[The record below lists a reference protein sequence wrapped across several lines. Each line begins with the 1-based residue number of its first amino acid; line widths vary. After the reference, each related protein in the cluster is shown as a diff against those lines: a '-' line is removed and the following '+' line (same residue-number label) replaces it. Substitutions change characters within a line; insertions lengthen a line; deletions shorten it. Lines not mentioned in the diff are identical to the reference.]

1 MKRSIWIRI
10 IVLVLV
16 FSLLPVNALAA
27 GWGNA
32 QSNSRGSW
40 IKNWG
45 SGFSWIWD
53 LISGFGDKNP
63 ADDPTEAPTET
74 PTEDPIEDPT
84 ETPAVPPV
92 EEGNVEMSLEEGMG
106 TVDNGRL
113 LRGATY
119 VLLAKSGEEAS
130 EEGSDNTKVV
140 YFPITMY
147 DYDDRINVATAE
159 LDPGTGDM
167 QGLYFSNGSPV
178 AKTVMNI
185 GEMPAGRYYIQNIRA
200 SEHRTDGACW
210 LQAHEGN
217 KIYAVTQANASIWT
231 LEVENGSYYLKT
243 QINGVDHY
251 MVVGT
256 NGDNDGYTT
265 TKTPITISAYSH
277 NAQGVQL
284 SQNGHYLCQWGG
296 DNVVDFGGYNV
307 ENDKG
312 NGMRFYAVDANGN
325 VSSTPTTLTE
335 ADAHENLTWAQVQ
348 NGTYY
353 ADEACTQQV
362 TVNTI
367 GEGTGGYSSVTV
379 SGSDLWNIVGG
390 AANNTWYQTPYFYY
404 NAYYDTYCPVYIID
418 YGYGYYYVA
427 YELDGNKRQIGYY
440 LPDDTLNTLY
450 EQDANITGY
459 TLTAGGQTL
468 ATLNGTDTS
477 VEVGIT
483 LYTPGTIETIT
494 RAYADWNF
502 WNKGTGDNNNGDL
515 IWTGLVQD
523 TLVDDQIV
531 FTVPEAGIFNND
543 TSVKD
548 IYEYVGLPF
557 VLNTTNGVYTFDS
570 DVNGVYFAGTPQSG
584 TAEDPYE
591 LHFAANAPQPMPNG
605 LSVGDGSTN
614 AFLPFNNQ
622 SSYAT
627 SQVDYHFGMRADL
640 PFSMTPNGRV
650 KSTDDESA
658 PITFT
663 FSGDDDVWVFI
674 DGHLV
679 IDLGGIHNRL
689 DVTIDFAANTITY
702 SEKNAQDGNN
712 DTASFNNPGF
722 AMTQQLFTANGV
734 EGIIPLS
741 REAFA
746 LDTEHE
752 MQVFY
757 LERGEGTSNCH
768 IEFNLP
774 MTDTVLVTKDATK
787 SWSQA
792 GEDADL
798 AVNPSA
804 EDPGVDSLTADEQ
817 AIVNNIDFGFTLYK
831 KAAGKEKFT
840 PVANTNFYLIGRG
853 IEDTVINQTDANG
866 HFYLKNGQSAKFITE
881 IPMDGVT
888 YYVVEDKVP
897 DGFVAPDFNF
907 AGAATYDYTYTDG
920 NVTGTAHA
928 GDASQIPEQII
939 PMPEDGDWAENK
951 SYEVTVKG
959 SIEANDSIEFIC
971 SNYMD
976 ATLPNPSIFA
986 MEDIIVIDYGL
997 PVQIDPLANDLFR
1010 GDTLEILYV
1019 GGADVTLTTE
1029 TDGNGLVT
1037 ATWTEDN
1044 TLDFGTVEMVKGT
1057 PAAADNSRDT
1067 FVYTLNKQLTEVE
1080 VLTYIVKTTGTAENA
1095 AEEMMLNNAF
1105 SIGKVYIV
1113 PATVMYY
1120 EENFSDLVT
1129 FNNGKGLWDSNA
1141 TTDDSA
1147 VSPYQ
1152 EPGVVGTIG
1161 DSTYGS
1167 DVAYLHDSGDSNG
1180 TSIHGDTTNGAIQ
1193 FSYTFTG
1200 TGTSI
1205 FARTSATTGY
1215 MQVKIY
1221 EGTEISDDTLM
1232 GLIYRDTYYYDTNEI
1247 GEDSTGILYNIPVYT
1262 NEDLDYGTYTVVA
1275 TIAKAGTK
1283 GAGAV
1288 GDDGYQHAGKD
1299 FYLDGIRIMQPLN
1312 MHVTGYTEDEYEYPI
1327 YDTITEKAL
1336 GAYATDGEDNIDTI
1350 TLRQKLITD
1359 AETEG
1364 NWNFVVLTDTNGEI
1378 MTAEE
1383 YTSIG
1388 PKEEVYLMPGQSI
1401 SFAVKYWHKDGYLMH
1416 LGMKA
1421 PFGTAGAQ
1429 VGQNTFDLEN
1439 ATDCYYNITG
1449 MQSSV
1454 VTETDEDGYTYYVAT
1469 YTITATDQIV
1479 SLTNLKVTGYYEFAL
1494 IEGIDIEI
1502 ERPEGEDQN
1511 DGDGTYDETGDYE

>member
-1 MKRSIWIRI
+1 MKRALWIRI
-10 IVLVLV
+10 LAVVLAVNMMAV
-16 FSLLPVNALAA
+16 PVSAA
-27 GWGNA
+27 GH
-32 QSNSRGSW
+32 
-40 IKNWG
+40 KN
-45 SGFSWIWD
+45 
-53 LISGFGDKNP
+53 KP
-63 ADDPTEAPTET
+63 VA
-74 PTEDPIEDPT
+74 IE
-84 ETPAVPPV
+84 PV
-92 EEGNVEMSLEEGMG
+92 ETKLVETKPGKEKPGKEKPGENKPGENDSDSVLTAVENASNAE
-106 TVDNGRL
+106 NGGL
-113 LRGATY
+113 LRASTFA
-119 VLLAKSGEEAS
+119 LTRESTGEQ
-130 EEGSDNTKVV
+130 TIVK
-140 YFPITMY
+140 YFPVTVFN
-147 DYDDRINVATAE
+147 YDDRINVATAE

-167 QGLYFSNGSPV
+167 EGLYFSNGNPV

-200 SEHRTDGACW
+200 SENRTDGACW
-210 LQAHEGN
+210 LQAHADN
-217 KIYAVTQANASIWT
+217 KIHAVTQANASIWT

-265 TKTPITISAYSH
+265 TKTPITISVFSP
-277 NAQGVQL
+277 NTQGVQL
-284 SQNGHYLCQWGG
+284 SQNGYYLCQWGG
-296 DNVVDFGGYNV
+296 DNVLDFGGYNV
-307 ENDKG
+307 ENDGG
-312 NGMRFYAVDANGN
+312 NGMRFYAVDADGN
-325 VSSTPTTLTE
+325 VNSNPTTLAK

-353 ADEACTQQV
+353 ADEACTQLV
-362 TVNTI
+362 TVAPI
-367 GEGTGGYSSVTV
+367 IQGTEGYSQVSVTGDAMWAA
-379 SGSDLWNIVGG
+379 SGGTNEY
-390 AANNTWYQTPYFYY
+390 TWYETPYYY
-404 NAYYDTYCPVYIID
+404 LNNDNYYVLSIQLSGGWYQI
-418 YGYGYYYVA
+418 GYHNGYYYQTNGTGLGWRQPA
-427 YELDGNKRQIGYY
+427 EIMSFYEKAG
-440 LPDDTLNTLY
+440 TTV
-450 EQDANITGY
+450 GY

-477 VEVGIT
+477 VEVGVT

-502 WNKGTGDNNNGDL
+502 WNKGTDNNSNGDL

-557 VLNTTNGVYTFDS
+557 VLDPTTGVYSFDS
-570 DVNGVYFAGTPQSG
+570 DVNGVYFEGTPQSG
-584 TAEDPYE
+584 TAEAPYN
-591 LHFAANAPQPMPNG
+591 LHFAAKDPQPMPNG

-622 SSYAT
+622 DSYAT
-627 SQVDYHFGMRADL
+627 SEVDYHFGMRADL

-650 KSTDDESA
+650 KSTDDESD

-663 FSGDDDVWVFI
+663 FSGDDDVWVFV

-702 SEKNAQDGNN
+702 SEENAQDGDN
-712 DTASFNNPGF
+712 TTGSFNNPDF

-734 EGIIPLS
+734 EGVIPMS

-798 AVNPSA
+798 AVNPND
-804 EDPGVDSLTADEQ
+804 EDPGVDPLTATEQ
-817 AIVNNIDFGFTLYK
+817 AIINNIDFGFTLYK
-831 KAAGKEKFT
+831 KTAESEEFE
-840 PVANTNFYLIGRG
+840 PVASTNFYLIGRG
-853 IEDTVINQTDANG
+853 VEGVVIHQTDANG

-881 IPMDGVT
+881 LPMEGVT

-907 AGAATYDYTYTDG
+907 AGAATYEYTYTDG
-920 NVTGTAHA
+920 DTTGTAPA

-939 PMPEDGDWAENK
+939 PMPENGVWAQNK

-959 SIEANDSIEFIC
+959 SIESNDSIEFIC

-976 ATLPNPSIFA
+976 ATLPNPSVFA

-997 PVQIDPLANDLFR
+997 PVRIDPLANDLFR

-1019 GGADVTLTTE
+1019 GSSDVTLTTS
-1029 TDGNGLVT
+1029 TDDHGYVTGTYTEDDTFEFGSVELIKGT
-1037 ATWTEDN
+1037 ATTTD
-1044 TLDFGTVEMVKGT
+1044 DV
-1057 PAAADNSRDT
+1057 RDT
-1067 FVYTLNKQLTEVE
+1067 LVYTLNQQLTEVE
-1080 VLTYIVKTTGTAENA
+1080 VLTYVVKVTGNEVNVGGST
-1095 AEEMMLNNAF
+1095 MTQNAF
-1105 SIGKVYIV
+1105 AIGKVYIV
-1113 PATVMYY
+1113 PATTMYY
-1120 EENFSDLVT
+1120 EENFTSLVT
-1129 FNNGKGLWDSNA
+1129 FKNGKGLWDANA
-1141 TTDDSA
+1141 TTDASA
-1147 VSPYQ
+1147 VSAYQ

-1161 DSTYGS
+1161 DSPYGS
-1167 DVAYLHDSGDSNG
+1167 DVAYLHDGGDSNG

-1221 EGTEISDDTLM
+1221 AGADTTGEM
-1232 GLIYRDTYYYDTNEI
+1232 IGLTYRDTYYEDTNNS
-1247 GEDSTGILYNIPVYT
+1247 GEDRTGILYNIPVYT

-1299 FYLDGIRIMQPLN
+1299 FYLDGIRIIQPLN
-1312 MHVTGYTEDEYEYPI
+1312 ENNETIINAETQE
-1327 YDTITEKAL
+1327 TITDKAL
-1336 GAYATDGEDNIDTI
+1336 GAYATDGEDNVDIV
-1350 TLRQKLITD
+1350 TLRQKIITD

-1388 PKEEVYLMPGQSI
+1388 PKEEVYLMPGQSV
-1401 SFAVKYWHKDGYLMH
+1401 SFSIKYWHRDGYLLH

-1421 PFGTAGAQ
+1421 PFGTAGVQ
-1429 VGQNTFDLEN
+1429 IGQNTFNLEN

-1449 MQSSV
+1449 MQVSV

-1469 YTITATDQIV
+1469 YTITATDRIV
-1479 SLTNLKVTGYYEFAL
+1479 ALTNLKVTGYYEFIL
-1494 IEGIDIEI
+1494 NENFDVEVDGSEG
-1502 ERPEGEDQN
+1502 GDQTP
-1511 DGDGTYDETGDYE
+1511 DDGTGDEADENLE

>member
-1 MKRSIWIRI
+1 MKRALWIRI
-10 IVLVLV
+10 LAVVLAVNMMAV
-16 FSLLPVNALAA
+16 PVSAA
-27 GWGNA
+27 GH
-32 QSNSRGSW
+32 
-40 IKNWG
+40 KN
-45 SGFSWIWD
+45 
-53 LISGFGDKNP
+53 KP
-63 ADDPTEAPTET
+63 VA
-74 PTEDPIEDPT
+74 IE
-84 ETPAVPPV
+84 PV
-92 EEGNVEMSLEEGMG
+92 ETKLVETKPGKEKPGKEKPGKEKPGKEKPGKEKPGENKPGENDSDSVLTAVENASNAE
-106 TVDNGRL
+106 NGGL
-113 LRGATY
+113 LRASTFA
-119 VLLAKSGEEAS
+119 LTRESTGEQ
-130 EEGSDNTKVV
+130 TIVK
-140 YFPITMY
+140 YFPVTVFN
-147 DYDDRINVATAE
+147 YDDRINVATAE

-200 SEHRTDGACW
+200 SENRTDGACW
-210 LQAHEGN
+210 LQAHAEK

-243 QINGVDHY
+243 QINGVDYY

-256 NGDNDGYTT
+256 DGNSDGYTT

-296 DNVVDFGGYNV
+296 NDMLDFGGYNV
-307 ENDKG
+307 ENDEG
-312 NGMRFYAVDANGN
+312 NGMRFYAVDADGN
-325 VSSTPTTLTE
+325 VNSNPTTLAK

-348 NGTYY
+348 AGTYY
-353 ADEACTQQV
+353 ADEACMTQV
-362 TVNTI
+362 TVNSI
-367 GEGTGGYSSVTV
+367 GGSSSEYTQTTVTVGDMWNSKGALVTVDGEEVYETNYYYYHEYSKTYRNVYIINSTYGSTYYVQYLSPYGWLSGVGNGTGRYESGNSVTV
-379 SGSDLWNIVGG
+379 YEKGS
-390 AANNTWYQTPYFYY
+390 TT
-404 NAYYDTYCPVYIID
+404 
-418 YGYGYYYVA
+418 
-427 YELDGNKRQIGYY
+427 
-440 LPDDTLNTLY
+440 
-450 EQDANITGY
+450 TGY

-477 VEVGIT
+477 VEVGVT

-502 WNKGTGDNNNGDL
+502 WNKGTDNNNNGDL

-543 TSVKD
+543 PFVKD

-557 VLNTTNGVYTFDS
+557 VLDPTTGVYSFDS
-570 DVNGVYFAGTPQSG
+570 DVNGVYFEGTPQSG
-584 TAEDPYE
+584 TAEAPYN
-591 LHFAANAPQPMPNG
+591 LHFAAGAPQPMPNG

-663 FSGDDDVWVFI
+663 FSGDDDVWVFV

-702 SEKNAQDGNN
+702 SEENAQDGDR
-712 DTASFNNPGF
+712 DTGSFNNPGF
-722 AMTQQLFTANGV
+722 DMTQQLFTANGV
-734 EGIIPLS
+734 EGVIPMS

-798 AVNPSA
+798 ADNPDA
-804 EDPGVDSLTADEQ
+804 EDPGVDPLTATEQ
-817 AIVNNIDFGFTLYK
+817 AIINNIDFGFTLYK
-831 KAAGKEKFT
+831 KTAGSEEFK
-840 PVANTNFYLIGRG
+840 PVASTNFYLIGRG
-853 IEDTVINQTDANG
+853 VEGVVIHQTDANG

-881 IPMDGVT
+881 LPMEGVT

-920 NVTGTAHA
+920 DVTGTAPA

-939 PMPEDGDWAENK
+939 PMPENGVWAENK

-959 SIEANDSIEFIC
+959 SIESNDSIEFIC

-976 ATLPNPSIFA
+976 ATLPNPSVFA

-997 PVQIDPLANDLFR
+997 PVRIDPLANDLFR

-1019 GGADVTLTTE
+1019 GSSDVTLTTN
-1029 TDGNGLVT
+1029 TDEHGYVTGTYTEDDTFEFGSVELIKGT
-1037 ATWTEDN
+1037 ATTTD
-1044 TLDFGTVEMVKGT
+1044 DV
-1057 PAAADNSRDT
+1057 RDT
-1067 FVYTLNKQLTEVE
+1067 LVYTLNQQLTEVE
-1080 VLTYIVKTTGTAENA
+1080 VLTYVVQVTGNEVNAGGSTKTQ
-1095 AEEMMLNNAF
+1095 NAF
-1105 SIGKVYIV
+1105 AIGKVYIV
-1113 PATVMYY
+1113 PATTMYY
-1120 EENFSDLVT
+1120 EENFTSLVT
-1129 FNNGKGLWDSNA
+1129 FKNGKGLWDANA
-1141 TTDDSA
+1141 TTDTSA
-1147 VSPYQ
+1147 VSAYQ

-1161 DSTYGS
+1161 DSPYGS
-1167 DVAYLHDSGDSNG
+1167 DVAYLHDGGDSNG

-1221 EGTEISDDTLM
+1221 AGADTTGEMIDLV
-1232 GLIYRDTYYYDTNEI
+1232 YRDTYYEDTNNS
-1247 GEDSTGILYNIPVYT
+1247 GEDRTGILYNIPVYT

-1299 FYLDGIRIMQPLN
+1299 FYLDGIRIIQPLN
-1312 MHVTGYTEDEYEYPI
+1312 MHVTGYTEDENQYPI
-1327 YDTITEKAL
+1327 YDAITEKAL
-1336 GAYATDGEDNIDTI
+1336 GAYATDGEDNVDIV
-1350 TLRQKLITD
+1350 TLRQKIITD

-1378 MTAEE
+1378 VTAEE

-1388 PKEEVYLMPGQSI
+1388 PKEEVYLMPGQSV
-1401 SFAVKYWHKDGYLMH
+1401 SFSIKYWHRDGYLLH

-1421 PFGTAGAQ
+1421 PFGTAGVQ
-1429 VGQNTFDLEN
+1429 IGQNTFNLEN

-1449 MQSSV
+1449 MQVSV
-1454 VTETDEDGYTYYVAT
+1454 VTETDEDGNTYYVAT
-1469 YTITATDQIV
+1469 YTITATDRIV
-1479 SLTNLKVTGYYEFAL
+1479 ALTNLKVTGYYEFML
-1494 IEGIDIEI
+1494 NENFDVEVDGSEG
-1502 ERPEGEDQN
+1502 GDQTP
-1511 DGDGTYDETGDYE
+1511 DDGTGDESNDETGDEADENLE